1 VNKVIIIFL
10 LFAALSSC
18 STFSSTFNPKSDLVL
33 DTADQGDTFSESDSA
48 GSPVGCVTVS
58 RQNVRTGPGL
68 EYVAQKSIPLG
79 TCVTLVSRNDAYT
92 WVLQKEGWLYAP
104 LLDIQGNISQ
114 LPVSEMIHTAAQS
127 DNNNDIETSCPYG
140 CTTSIPDCYIKGNIS
155 SSAGEKIYYLPG
167 QRGYTSITISPEF
180 GERWFCTETE
190 AEANDWY
197 KAQD

>member
-1 VNKVIIIFL
+1 M

-18 STFSSTFNPKSDLVL
+18 SPFSSTFIPKSDLVL

-68 EYVAQKSIPLG
+68 EYVAQKSIPLD
-79 TCVTLVSRNDAYT
+79 TCVTLVGRNDAYT

-114 LPVSEMIHTAAQS
+114 LPVSEIISTTAQS
-127 DNNNDIETSCPYG
+127 DNNNEIETSCPYG

-155 SSAGEKIYYLPG
+155 SSAGEKKYYLPG
-167 QRGYTSITISPEF
+167 QKGYTAITIAPEF
-180 GERWFCTETE
+180 GERWLCTETE